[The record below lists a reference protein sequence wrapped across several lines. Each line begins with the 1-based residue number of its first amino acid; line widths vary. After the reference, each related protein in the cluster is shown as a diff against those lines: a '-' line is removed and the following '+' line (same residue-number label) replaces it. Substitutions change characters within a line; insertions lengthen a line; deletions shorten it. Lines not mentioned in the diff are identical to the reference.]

1 MAQADGVPVAA
12 AVDTITPPRGAAL
25 LKRALSTLVLLPVF
39 LAIVMAGPVWLFGAT
54 VVLIG
59 AAGQWEFTGMFERAG
74 IRTRRVMG
82 LVGGVVVTASFAWPA
97 SERVAFTAALLTVL
111 AAALWRPR
119 GERVAWEPLA
129 ITVFGIC
136 YVNWLLGHGFWLRDL
151 PFGKQW
157 VLLLIWVTWL
167 GESAAYLVGS
177 TVGRRPL
184 APVISPQ
191 KTIEG
196 AVAQFCVSVVAAV
209 VGQAWFFAALPREH
223 AVAVGV
229 LLGVVGQVGDL
240 VESALKRSVGTKDTG
255 HLIPGH
261 GGILDRVD
269 SLLFNTPVLFYY
281 VSHGRILTS

>member
-1 MAQADGVPVAA
+1 MAQADGVPIPAP
-12 AVDTITPPRGAAL
+12 VDTITPPRGAAL
-25 LKRALSTLVLLPVF
+25 LKRALSTLILLPAF

-74 IRTRRVMG
+74 IRTRRVVG
-82 LVGGVVVTASFAWPA
+82 LVGGVVVTASFALPA
-97 SERVAFTAALLTVL
+97 SERIAFTAALLAVL
-111 AAALWRPR
+111 AAGLWRPR

-129 ITVFGIC
+129 VTVFGIC
-136 YVNWLLGHGFWLRDL
+136 YVNWLLGYGFWLRDL
-151 PFGKQW
+151 PFGKEW
-157 VLLLIWVTWL
+157 VLLLICVTWL
-167 GESAAYLVGS
+167 GETAAYLVGS
-177 TVGRRPL
+177 SVGRRPL
-184 APVISPQ
+184 APVISPA

-196 AVAQFCVSVVAAV
+196 AVAQVGVSIVAAV

-223 AVAVGV
+223 AVAVGA

-281 VSHGRILTS
+281 ASHGRILTS